1 MYKEIEKFSRL
12 KFQHLYR
19 CIGENDDVI
28 QSGNIRDNNSIG
40 DVLEEIFADYMCKNI
55 TNFKRGPKQKSPDF
69 FYGDTEIELKVFKS
83 SPGFDIGNFYS
94 YIHSLSEP
102 GGVNR
107 KLNNTLY
114 VIFEYDMEDDYIII
128 KNHYIKRVWE
138 IVSLTTKYPVS
149 CQVKYGK
156 IHNLR
161 PTSSRTFKVDN
172 TSRRFMESLIKL
184 IQEFPFDGSE
194 RYIHLIEQ
202 QLEQL
207 FDDWRGCH
215 IPK

>member
-1 MYKEIEKFSRL
+1 MYEAIQKFSSL
-12 KFQHLYR
+12 KIQHLYR
-19 CIGENDDVI
+19 CIDENDDVVLN
-28 QSGNIRDNNSIG
+28 GDIRDINSIG
-40 DVLEEIFADYMCKNI
+40 DVVEEIFGDYMCRNV

-107 KLNNTLY
+107 KLYNTLY
-114 VIFEYDMEDDYIII
+114 VIFEYDMEDNYIII

-138 IVSLTTKYPVS
+138 IVSLNTKYPVS

-161 PTSSRTFKVDN
+161 PTSSRSFKVEN
-172 TSRRFMESLIKL
+172 TSKSFMESLIKL
-184 IQEFPFDGSE
+184 IRAFPFDNSE
-194 RYIHLIEQ
+194 KYIQLIEQ

-207 FDDWRGCH
+207 FDDWRCCH
-215 IPK
+215 IAE